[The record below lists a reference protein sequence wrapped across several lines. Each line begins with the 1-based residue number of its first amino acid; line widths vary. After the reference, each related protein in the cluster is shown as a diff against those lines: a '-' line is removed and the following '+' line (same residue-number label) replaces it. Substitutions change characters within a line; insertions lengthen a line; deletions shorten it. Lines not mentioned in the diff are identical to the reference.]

1 MVSVQRLARKWWASF
16 IGSET
21 AVLITTSILVG
32 LGGGFGAV
40 VFRWLIATFRQM
52 AFGPVRE
59 SLSFLG
65 RYSVVPIPALGGL
78 LLGPMIYYLAR
89 EAKGHGVPEVME
101 AVALR
106 GGRIRPIVAV
116 VKALASS
123 LCIGTGGSVGREG
136 PIVQIGS
143 ALGSTMGQIFR
154 FSDERIRNL
163 VACGAAAGI
172 AATFNAPIAG
182 VFFALEIILGEFS
195 VGYFSSVVLSSVMA
209 SVIGR
214 IFFGDVPA
222 FPIPPYAPA
231 APIELPLYAALG
243 LLAAV
248 VGVAFVRTLYGL
260 EDIFDSWHFPEM
272 FKPVAGGVLVG
283 IVGAFFPQVFGVG
296 YETIEQ
302 ALYTRLPWTLLLILA
317 FMKIL
322 ATSITLGSGGSGGVF
337 APSLF
342 IGAMLG
348 GAYGLLVHSWM
359 PGGTAAPGAY
369 ALVGMAAVF
378 SAAARAPI
386 TAIVIL
392 FEMTRDY
399 RIILP
404 LMLATVISTVVASL
418 IDRENIYTWKLKRRG
433 VDLRAGKDVNLM
445 KAIKVEDA
453 MTPLSRLVTVTPDMP
468 LRDLARLFDAT
479 HHHGFAV
486 VNSAGELYGVVT
498 LADLERA
505 VNSGRLDGKVA
516 DICTTNV
523 RVTFP
528 DETLEDALRHFGA
541 LDVGRIPVVSRANPK
556 RLVGLLRRSDI
567 IRAYSRA
574 ALDLEEKRR
583 HLELMRMQEEAG
595 AKLMEFEVKEGYAA
609 VGKKLK
615 ELNLPSDCL
624 VVSIRRGGRIVVP
637 RGETSLLAGDRIVIL
652 ADSPDEEAILWTL
665 RQGEVKKPE
674 EIPAPIEY

>member
-1 MVSVQRLARKWWASF
+1 MVTLKQTGIKLKERVLASEASVLVA
-16 IGSET
+16 
-21 AVLITTSILVG
+21 TSLLVG
-32 LGGGFGAV
+32 LGGGFGALI
-40 VFRWLIATFRQM
+40 FRWLIGTFQRL
-52 AFGPVRE
+52 AFGPLRDA
-59 SLSFLG
+59 LGFLG

-78 LLGPMIYYLAR
+78 LFGPMIYYLAR

-143 ALGSTMGQIFR
+143 ALGSTLGQVMR
-154 FSDERIRNL
+154 LSDERIRNL

-182 VFFALEIILGEFS
+182 VFFALEVILGEFS

-214 IFFGDVPA
+214 IFFGDFPA

-231 APIELPLYAALG
+231 APVELVLYAVLG
-243 LLAAV
+243 LLAAL
-248 VGVAFVRTLYGL
+248 VGILFVRALYGL
-260 EDIFDSWHFPEM
+260 EDLFDAWKFPEM
-272 FKPVAGGVLVG
+272 FKPIAGGLLVG
-283 IVGAFFPQVFGVG
+283 LVGVFFPQVFGVG
-296 YETIEQ
+296 YETIEE
-302 ALYTRLPWTLLLILA
+302 ALHTRLPWTLMLSLV
-317 FMKIL
+317 FVKIL
-322 ATSITLGSGGSGGVF
+322 ATSLTLGSGGSGGVF

-342 IGAMLG
+342 IGSMLG
-348 GAYGLLVHSWM
+348 GAYGLLVHQWL

-386 TAIVIL
+386 TAIIIL

-404 LMLATVISTVVASL
+404 LMLATVVSTVVASL
-418 IDRENIYTWKLKRRG
+418 IDRESIYTWKLKRRG
-433 VDLRAGKDVNLM
+433 IDLRAGKDVNLM
-445 KAIKVEDA
+445 RAIKVEEA

-468 LRDLARLFDAT
+468 LSDLARLFEAT

-486 VNSAGELYGVVT
+486 VDSRGELYGVVT

-505 VNSGRLDGKVA
+505 VNAGRLDGKVG

-523 RVTFP
+523 RVVFP
-528 DETLEDALRHFGA
+528 DETLEDALRHFGV
-541 LDVGRIPVVSRANPK
+541 LDVGRIPVVSRSNPK
-556 RLVGLLRRSDI
+556 RLVGLLRRGDI
-567 IRAYSRA
+567 IRAYSKA
-574 ALDLEEKRR
+574 ALDLTEKRHR
-583 HLELMRMQEEAG
+583 LEMLRLREETKG
-595 AKLMEFEVKEGYAA
+595 RIMEFELREGFAA

-615 ELNLPSDCL
+615 DISLPPDCL
-624 VVSIRRGGRIVVP
+624 VISIRRGGQIVVP
-637 RGETSLLAGDRIVIL
+637 RGETYLMAGDKIVLL
-652 ADSPDEEAILWTL
+652 ADSSGGEEVLRILKE
-665 RQGEVKKPE
+665 GPE
-674 EIPAPIEY
+674 KAYEAPSPREY